1 MITIQILAWVVI
13 AAHVIEVAV
22 AVFVIVMGVK

>member
-1 MITIQILAWVVI
+1 MITVQILAWVVI

-22 AVFVIVMGVK
+22 AVFVLTIGVK